1 MNSAEQ
7 PLRTFH
13 RFIFTSIAFALL
25 LMFTPAGFAQSHW
38 EVKPTSVNTPLNA
51 VAFGSGLFVAV
62 GDNGVILTSPDG
74 EVWTPRV
81 SGTTDRLPAVA
92 FGSGRFVVTRENQ
105 SAPILTSLDGITW
118 VPGVVTNTSGTPIQS
133 SAFATVA
140 FGEGRF
146 MTAAPTSSVVL
157 VSTDGTSF
165 NPVTIAHYPDPG
177 APLSGLVHL
186 TYLDHQFFAATTGGG
201 IHSSADGIKWKWRSN
216 GYGTLIATD
225 GVRHVAGAGNYASF
239 SVDAGH
245 TFQASDGPKDRYFN
259 LSSNVHAICYGAGV
273 FVAVDGSAGIWTSE
287 RGEYW
292 RGRGHYGSYAD
303 DFRGVAFDG
312 AGRFVAV
319 GWALNSSRA
328 MIVVS
333 SADAPPPPPPAYK
346 VYSLRDLSNGAFTGE
361 PRSVSNSGIVGGLKD
376 SLTNNSVGQILRD
389 GVVTTYPDPVYGG
402 YPTVVTSV
410 NDNGVAALEV
420 SVGGSSYKLGV
431 SLPDQSRTFPGGGI
445 YSTAPAI
452 NASGIIGGNYY
463 NYDST
468 QQGIYRY
475 NTATGETVDLGNF
488 GLNRVHVTSIS
499 DRGDI
504 AGTYDRAFNGG
515 VFPFRV
521 LADGQLTLIPTLGG
535 AFVWDVF
542 TNSSGV
548 VAGSSSLPSA
558 PEIINATH
566 AFLYQN
572 GVTSDIDLLNSE
584 FSWVLAMNNQGD
596 VVGEFTPVSYAPWQ
610 HFGGNAFL
618 YHDGAMYDLN
628 RLLDGSGDGWLLY
641 RATGISDNGRIVGLG
656 WLHGGHLEP
665 FMAVPTAGSPAGMQ
679 TRFVNVST
687 RLRTSTGDD
696 ALIAGFVLRGGP
708 KRVILRALGPALRNM
723 GFPNLPDLL
732 SDPTLEL
739 FNDRGERIA
748 FNDNYTDLPYSPDQS
763 EIASYRLNPPSGG
776 GVTADSVIA
785 ATLPEGSYT
794 AVVRG
799 KDGTSGNC
807 LVEVYNVDTDYS
819 PGLLN
824 ISTRGP
830 VGTGDNV
837 MIAGIVIRGDRERR
851 ILIRGVGPSLA
862 QSGVANPLQDPM
874 LEIHDQDEQIAAN
887 DDWRSNQE
895 AEILAAGFA
904 PGDDRD
910 AAMILSL
917 WPGNYTAI
925 VRGKANGTGNALV
938 EVYALP

>member
-1 MNSAEQ
+1 MS
-7 PLRTFH
+7 LLTFAA
-13 RFIFTSIAFALL
+13 T
-25 LMFTPAGFAQSHW
+25 GFGQSHW
-38 EVKPTSVNTPLNA
+38 ELKPSNLNTPLNA

-62 GDNGVILTSPDG
+62 GDYGVILTSPDG
-74 EVWTPRV
+74 EVWTRRG
-81 SGTTDRLPAVA
+81 SGTGDRLLAIA
-92 FGSGRFVVTRENQ
+92 FGNGRFVVTKENQ
-105 SAPILTSLDGITW
+105 NAPILTSPDGITW

-259 LSSNVHAICYGAGV
+259 LSSNVHAICCGAGV

-292 RGRGHYGSYAD
+292 TGRGHYGSYVD

-319 GWALNSSRA
+319 GWALNLNQA
-328 MIVVS
+328 MIAVS
-333 SADAPPPPPPAYK
+333 SADAPLPPPPAYT
-346 VYSLRDLSNGAFTGE
+346 VYRLQDLSNGVFNGE
-361 PRSVSNSGIVGGLKD
+361 PRSISDSGVIGGTLKV
-376 SLTNNSVGQILRD
+376 NNKNIGAILRD
-389 GVVTTYPDPVYGG
+389 GTVTTYPDPVYGS
-402 YPTVVTSV
+402 YPTSVISV
-410 NDNGVAALEV
+410 NSNGSAALEV
-420 SVGGSSYKLGV
+420 ELGSGYTLGV
-431 SLPDQSRTFPGGGI
+431 ALPQGARTFPGGGV
-445 YSTAPAI
+445 YSTARSI
-452 NASGIIGGNYY
+452 NSNSSIVGTYYDYASTFR
-463 NYDST
+463 S
-468 QQGIYRY
+468 IYRY
-475 NTATGETVDLGNF
+475 DGNTGETVDLGNF
-488 GLNRVHVTSIS
+488 GLYKPRVTSIN
-499 DRGDI
+499 DAGDI
-504 AGTYDRAFNGG
+504 AGYYTTSDYYEHRY
-515 VFPFRV
+515 PFRV

-535 AFVWDVF
+535 EFVYDLF
-542 TNSSGV
+542 INSSGA
-548 VAGSSSLPSA
+548 VAGASSLPSG
-558 PEIINATH
+558 PVIVSNTH
-566 AFLYQN
+566 AFLFKD
-572 GVTSDIDLLNSE
+572 GVTSDVDLFNSGFSQVSGLNDS
-584 FSWVLAMNNQGD
+584 GD
-596 VVGEFTPVSYAPWQ
+596 VVGQFDAKNMEVWQ
-610 HFGGNAFL
+610 STSGNAFL
-618 YHDGAMYDLN
+618 YHNGVMYDLDS
-628 RLLDGSGDGWLLY
+628 LLDASGDGWVFW
-641 RATGISDNGRIVGLG
+641 RATGINNNGWIVGQG
-656 WLHGGHLEP
+656 WFHGPYHLEP
-665 FMAVPTAGSPAGMQ
+665 FLAVPTAGSPAGTQ
-679 TRFVNVST
+679 TRFANVST
-687 RLRTSTGDD
+687 RSRTSTGDD

-708 KRVILRALGPALRNM
+708 KRLILRAIGPGLGNVV
-723 GFPNLPDLL
+723 PDRLAN
-732 SDPTLEL
+732 PTLEL
-739 FNDRGERIA
+739 FNDRGERLA
-748 FNDNYTDLPYSPDQS
+748 FNDNFTDLPYSDQS
-763 EIASYRLNPPSGG
+763 EIGSYRLSPPWGG
-776 GVTADSVIA
+776 TTTADSVIA
-785 ATLPEGSYT
+785 ATLPEGAYT

-837 MIAGIVIRGDRERR
+837 MIAGIIIKGERQRRVIVRG
-851 ILIRGVGPSLA
+851 IGPSLA
-862 QSGVANPLQDPM
+862 QAGVANPLQDPT
-874 LEIHDQDEQIAAN
+874 LEIHDQDGQIAAN
-887 DDWRSNQE
+887 DAWRSDQE
-895 AEILAAGFA
+895 GEIVATGLA

-910 AAMILSL
+910 AAVILSL

-925 VRGKANGTGNALV
+925 VRGKDNGTGNALV